1 MQQYDMNHVAGH
13 GFSAKVW
20 GTMNEDVDV
29 DAGDSRAQVLRLI
42 DFLSE
47 YDAQRNR
54 PVRNIGDYGLFRL
67 QEKAMPVNEAIQL
80 HASETEW
87 LGVDFVDLPP
97 APDVPVELENYVAAG
112 VSLSAVSRP
121 AVTVPEP
128 VFQEPAA
135 DDPAELSDDQGLT
148 EENRQAQM
156 EEYTRLVEAA
166 ETWVKDA
173 WEPWAEEYSRASSV
187 KQLHRSVFEQRE
199 KLILDRESVEL
210 VWGFG
215 RARWVTDGYTI
226 DHPLITVPA
235 EVSLDQKTQRLSV
248 VPAGQ
253 PEVEIRYLAGLSIHD
268 RPSITAARQGATEFD
283 LDPWNP
289 AETSELVRRL
299 TRSID
304 DRGTVVAEASTP
316 ASDLVVDES
325 WTLYMRPRVPDSQGF
340 LDEMRAIY
348 LSDGTIPEPLRDIVT
363 DAGNE
368 SANSES
374 DRQRVREARISEPL
388 LLPLATNE
396 EQKRILE
403 LSQTHPGVTVQ
414 GPPGTGKSHT
424 IANLISHY
432 VAYGKRVLVVAEKE
446 QALRVLADK
455 IPSGI
460 RDLTVSVLGA
470 DEESRR
476 SLEKSVT
483 TIQSRVGTLDT
494 GSADDTIVR
503 LRQDLDAANRGIAS
517 TTADML
523 RARQAEVDVATGVWL
538 AGENIS
544 PQTAADW
551 VRRHATTHSFIPDVI
566 SLTTPLPFS
575 ESDYDEY
582 VRLLSTVGLARA
594 ESALTVLP
602 PVAEVPTGSELGV
615 LFSAVAA
622 GDSRAAAV
630 RASFRDWSRFVAS
643 TPEAR
648 RSARS
653 LLVSYLESLTS
664 IEASPFATKITALS
678 DDLLIEEL
686 GEYYEAMSSLR
697 QQAIEHRRALIAST
711 VECRESASQELLHR
725 IIDAQKHLASAGKL
739 GFFDFQHKST
749 LSIFKVDG
757 RVPATAQEADLCVR
771 STLLDM
777 ARENISRIFINQ
789 SPNAHLVSL
798 SAKPEDDVANEI
810 RLLHELLQLP
820 HMRQQVTSELQS
832 LGLLITDL
840 QTSAVCRRLLSDMDE
855 AAQHFEAAGSSEKI
869 RRLEN
874 MLKTGSSRVDA
885 SGLWF
890 QLLESI
896 QTQQLDRWS
905 DLRKEVSST
914 TALVE
919 SARRTTEL
927 HSVLASVAPQWAEV
941 LSSAPDAAPE
951 AATITAAWQW
961 RQLEGWV
968 ASVRLQASPAELQ
981 SRIDDLGRQRHRT
994 IAQLVEVLAWRRL
1007 ADNLGPSQRQA
1018 LQGYLKAVTRYG
1030 KTGGKYAQ
1038 RWIREMRES
1047 LNDSKDAVPV
1057 WIMTTSRAL
1066 TSFRPSASP
1075 AFDVLIV
1082 DEASQIG
1089 FEALPLLSLAK
1100 KAIVVGD
1107 DKQTSPEHV
1116 GLDRQKV
1123 FDIMDDHLASVPKYR
1138 TLFDPDNSL
1147 YDLATQKFATPVMLS
1162 EHFRCLPEIIAFSNT
1177 HAYNR
1182 RVVPLRD
1189 QPPAPGWVPLGV
1201 VRVKDGY
1208 RVGDV
1213 NEPEALQVANLIVEM
1228 CDDERY
1234 NGMTFGVVTLLG
1246 SSQAKLIWEKLYDQL
1261 GPEQL
1266 EQRKIRCGEA
1276 ANFQGDERDVII
1288 ISTVVA
1294 IDPSQST
1301 TRFGAM
1307 TSIKD
1312 LRKINVAASRARNQ
1326 MWVVTSVDPEML
1338 PQGDLRA
1345 ALIRHCATYVAE
1357 APEQT
1362 QLLAACESEFER
1374 RIVNEL
1380 LVRGYRGVEVQKTV
1394 GRYRLDIVVSGP
1406 ERRLAIEC
1414 DGDRWHGPDV
1424 WYQDRARQEV
1434 LERSGWTFERVRGS
1448 AYFRDPEAA
1457 MTSVWQHLDALGIPT
1472 GDEWMEGPTRSV
1484 IREVTVEDLPQAE
1497 PRSPDTETDSEV
1509 PSDAEWEEFLGSLD
1523 VPGPFDAMPVKDA
1536 IGSESDSSATVEEA
1550 QIPVDV
1556 KVTDPARDPGA
1567 AVDDEESSVQLFG
1580 QDSAPSTQYVNLAP
1594 YKVWPLVPKPPA
1606 NERNIQYIQRGLL
1619 EILSYEGPMIAR
1631 QAYLRYQQATGG
1643 QRVGKSLQSVFNV
1656 AASRALGAGSIARL
1670 NDGIPGVVGATLYIP
1685 GQDPVLVRQLG
1696 PRSLFEV
1703 PKSELM
1709 ALFELV
1715 SARGVEDWDLEREV
1729 LNALGLKKMTK
1740 KTTDYLQECQSY
1752 TWKI

>member
-1 MQQYDMNHVAGH
+1 MTG
-13 GFSAKVW
+13 
-20 GTMNEDVDV
+20 DVDV
-29 DAGDSRAQVLRLI
+29 NAQDSRAQVLRLI

-47 YDAQRNR
+47 YDAQRNK
-54 PVRNIGDYGLFRL
+54 PVRNINDYRLFRL
-67 QEKAMPVNEAIQL
+67 HERAVPDHDAVQL
-80 HASETEW
+80 RNTESEW

-97 APDVPVELENYVAAG
+97 APNVPVELKEYIAG
-112 VSLSAVSRP
+112 GTLSSTSRP
-121 AVTVPEP
+121 TVTVPEP
-128 VFQEPAA
+128 VSQERDT
-135 DDPAELSDDQGLT
+135 DDATDVNNDEGLT
-148 EENRQAQM
+148 EEARQA
-156 EEYTRLVEAA
+156 ELNEYARLVTAA
-166 ETWVKDA
+166 EAWIQKE
-173 WEPWAEEYSRASSV
+173 WEPWAAEHSRALSV
-187 KQLHRSVFEQRE
+187 KQLHRSIFEQRE

-215 RARWVTDGYTI
+215 RARWVTDGYTL
-226 DHPLITVPA
+226 DHPLITVPV

-248 VPAGQ
+248 APAGQ
-253 PEVEIRYLAGLSIHD
+253 AEVEVRYLAGISIHD
-268 RPSITAARQGATEFD
+268 RPSITAARQGAAELD
-283 LDPWNP
+283 LDPWNS

-304 DRGTVVAEASTP
+304 DRGTVVAEASAP

-340 LDEMRAIY
+340 LDEMRTIY
-348 LSDGTIPEPLRDIVT
+348 LADGTIPEPLRDIVM

-368 SANSES
+368 PGNPAS
-374 DRQRVREARISEPL
+374 DSQWAHPATTTEPL

-403 LSQTHPGVTVQ
+403 LAQTHPGVTVQ

-432 VAYGKRVLVVAEKE
+432 VAYGQRVLVVAEKE

-460 RDLTVSVLGA
+460 RELTVSVLGA
-470 DEESRR
+470 DEESRK

-483 TIQSRVGTLDT
+483 TIQGRVGTLDT
-494 GSADDTIVR
+494 RSADESVAR
-503 LRQDLDAANRGIAS
+503 LRQDLDSANRGIAS

-523 RARQAEVDVATGVWL
+523 RARQAEVDAAPGVWL

-544 PQTAADW
+544 PQAAADW
-551 VRRHATTHSFIPDVI
+551 VRRHATSHSFVPDFIPL
-566 SLTTPLPFS
+566 STPMPLS
-575 ESDYDEY
+575 ELEFDEY
-582 VRLLSTVGLARA
+582 VQLLNTLGLERA
-594 ESALTVLP
+594 AHALTVLP
-602 PVAEVPTGSELGV
+602 PLRELPTGTELAA
-615 LFSAVAA
+615 LLSAVAD
-622 GDSRAAAV
+622 GESRAAAV
-630 RASFRDWSRFVAS
+630 RASFLDWSRFVAS
-643 TPEAR
+643 SPDAIRT
-648 RSARS
+648 ARS
-653 LLVSYLESLTS
+653 LLVSYLESLSS
-664 IEASPFATKITALS
+664 IESSSFAPKIAALT
-678 DDLLIEEL
+678 DDLLTQEL
-686 GEYYEAMSSLR
+686 ADYYNALFSLR
-697 QQAIEHRRALIAST
+697 QQAIDHRRALMAST
-711 VECRESASQELLHR
+711 VQRQEPASQEVLYR

-749 LSIFKVDG
+749 LSIFRIDG
-757 RVPATAQEADLCVR
+757 RVPTTAQEADLCVR

-777 ARENISRIFINQ
+777 ARENISRIFGKQ

-798 SAKPEDDVANEI
+798 SAKPEDDVASEL
-810 RLLHELLQLP
+810 RLLQELLQLP
-820 HMRQQVTSELQS
+820 HLRQQVSFALQP
-832 LGLLITDL
+832 LGLRTSDL
-840 QTSAVCRRLLSDMDE
+840 QTSEICRQLLFDMDE
-855 AAQHFEAAGSSEKI
+855 AAHHFEAVKSSGKI
-869 RRLEN
+869 KTLEA
-874 MLKTGSSRVDA
+874 MLKTGSSQADA
-885 SGLWF
+885 SRLWF
-890 QLLESI
+890 QLLDSL
-896 QTQQLDRWS
+896 QNQQLDSWR
-905 DLRKEVSST
+905 DLRNEVVST
-914 TALVE
+914 TAMVD
-919 SARRTTEL
+919 SARRTMEL
-927 HSVLASVAPQWAEV
+927 HSVLVSVAPRWAEV

-951 AATITAAWQW
+951 GNTIKAAWQW

-968 ASVRLQASPAELQ
+968 TATTSQASPAELQ
-981 SRIDDLGRQRHRT
+981 TRIDELGRQRHRT
-994 IAQLVEVLAWRRL
+994 VAQLVEVLAWRRL

-1066 TSFRPSASP
+1066 TSFRPSATP

-1182 RVVPLRD
+1182 RIVPLRD

-1208 RVGDV
+1208 RTGDV
-1213 NEPEALQVANLIVEM
+1213 NEPEALQVANLIAEM
-1228 CDDERY
+1228 CEDERY
-1234 NGMTFGVVTLLG
+1234 DGMTFGVVTLLG
-1246 SSQAKLIWEKLYDQL
+1246 STQAKLIWEKLYDQL

-1266 EQRKIRCGEA
+1266 EERKIRCGEA
-1276 ANFQGDERDVII
+1276 ANFQGDERDVIV

-1294 IDPSQST
+1294 IDPSQPT

-1307 TSIKD
+1307 TSVKD

-1345 ALIRHCATYVAE
+1345 ALMRHCATYVAE
-1357 APEQT
+1357 APEQA

-1380 LVRGYRGVEVQKTV
+1380 LGRGYRGVEVQKTV

-1484 IREVTVEDLPQAE
+1484 IREVTMADLPQAE
-1497 PRSPDTETDSEV
+1497 PRSPDTETDAES

-1523 VPGPFDAMPVKDA
+1523 IPGPLNAMPAKDET
-1536 IGSESDSSATVEEA
+1536 GSENDSSAVAEETH
-1550 QIPVDV
+1550 IPADV
-1556 KVTDPARDPGA
+1556 IVTDPAGDPGA
-1567 AVDDEESSVQLFG
+1567 AVDELESSELLFG
-1580 QDSAPSTQYVNLAP
+1580 QDSAPSTQYVNLAA
-1594 YKVWPLVPKPPA
+1594 YKMWPLVPKPPA
-1606 NERNIQYIQRGLL
+1606 NERNIQYIQQGLV

-1631 QAYLRYQQATGG
+1631 QAYLRYQQAAGG
-1643 QRVGKSLQSVFNV
+1643 QRVGKTLQSVFNV
-1656 AASRALGAGSIARL
+1656 AASRALRAGSIARL

-1696 PRSLFEV
+1696 PRTIFEV

-1715 SARGVEDWDLEREV
+1715 SARGVEDWDLDREV
-1729 LNALGLKKMTK
+1729 LKALGLKKMTK
-1740 KTTDYLQECQSY
+1740 KTTDYLQECRSY
-1752 TWKI
+1752 TWNT

>member
-1 MQQYDMNHVAGH
+1 
-13 GFSAKVW
+13 
-20 GTMNEDVDV
+20 MNEDVDV
-29 DAGDSRAQVLRLI
+29 SAGDSRAQVLRLI

-54 PVRNIGDYGLFRL
+54 PVRNIGDFGLFRL
-67 QEKAMPVNEAIQL
+67 QQKALPVHEAVQL

-87 LGVDFVDLPP
+87 LRVDFVDLPP
-97 APDVPVELENYVAAG
+97 APKVPVELEEYITAG
-112 VSLSAVSRP
+112 GSLSPVSRP

-128 VFQEPAA
+128 LFQEPAA
-135 DDPAELSDDQGLT
+135 DDLAELIADEGRT
-148 EENRQAQM
+148 EESRQAQI
-156 EEYTRLVEAA
+156 EEYARLVKAA
-166 ETWVKDA
+166 ERWVQDE

-199 KLILDRESVEL
+199 RLILDRESVEL
-210 VWGFG
+210 IWGFG
-215 RARWVTDGYTI
+215 RARWVTEGYTL
-226 DHPLITVPA
+226 DHPLITVPV

-248 VPAGQ
+248 TPAGQ
-253 PEVEIRYLAGLSIHD
+253 TEVEIRYLAGLSIHD
-268 RPSITAARQGATEFD
+268 RPSITAARQGVAELD
-283 LDPWNP
+283 LDPWNS

-304 DRGTVVAEASTP
+304 DRGTVVDDANAS
-316 ASDLVVDES
+316 ASVLVVDER

-340 LDEMRAIY
+340 LDEMRTIY
-348 LSDGTIPEPLRDIVT
+348 LADGTIPEPLRDIVT
-363 DAGNE
+363 DPGNE
-368 SANSES
+368 PRTSAAHSHPGHA
-374 DRQRVREARISEPL
+374 ARTSEPL

-470 DEESRR
+470 DEESRK

-494 GSADDTIVR
+494 GNADDSIAR
-503 LRQDLDAANRGIAS
+503 LRLDLDSANRGIAS

-523 RARQAEVDVATGVWL
+523 KARQAEVDIAPGVWL

-551 VRRHATTHSFIPDVI
+551 VRRHATTHSFIPDFI
-566 SLTTPLPFS
+566 GLATPLPFS
-575 ESDYDEY
+575 EPDFAEY
-582 VRLLSTVGLARA
+582 VRLLSAVGLERA
-594 ESALTVLP
+594 ELALTVLP
-602 PVAEVPTGSELGV
+602 PLAQLPTAGELGA
-615 LFSAVAA
+615 LFNAVTA
-622 GDSRAAAV
+622 GESRAAAV
-630 RASFRDWSRFVAS
+630 RGSFLDWSRFVAS
-643 TPEAR
+643 TPEAIKT
-648 RSARS
+648 ARS
-653 LLVSYLESLTS
+653 LLIGYLESLAS
-664 IEASPFATKITALS
+664 VEASPLAVKITAMS
-678 DDLLIEEL
+678 DDLLTQEL
-686 GEYYEAMSSLR
+686 ADYHNALSSLR
-697 QQAIEHRRALIAST
+697 QQAIELRRALIAST
-711 VECRESASQELLHR
+711 VECREPASQELLRR
-725 IIDAQKHLASAGKL
+725 IIDAQKQLASAGKL
-739 GFFDFQHKST
+739 GFFDFQHRST
-749 LSIFKVDG
+749 LSVYTVDG

-771 STLLDM
+771 ATLLDM
-777 ARENISRIFINQ
+777 ARENISRIFSNQ
-789 SPNAHLVSL
+789 SPNAHVVSL
-798 SAKPEDDVANEI
+798 SAKPEDDVAAEI
-810 RLLHELLQLP
+810 RLLDELLQLP
-820 HMRQQVTSELQS
+820 QLLQQVSSELQS
-832 LGLLITDL
+832 VGIMSADL
-840 QTSAVCRRLLSDMDE
+840 ETSAVCRRLLSDIDE
-855 AAQHFEAAGSSEKI
+855 ALQHFEAAVSSEKI
-869 RRLEN
+869 KHIEDSLRA
-874 MLKTGSSRVDA
+874 GSSRVDA

-890 QLLESI
+890 QLLESL
-896 QTQQLDRWS
+896 QNQQLDRWES
-905 DLRKEVSST
+905 LRSEVSST
-914 TALVE
+914 TALIE
-919 SARRTTEL
+919 SARRTLEL
-927 HSVLASVAPQWAEV
+927 HSILAGVAPRWADV
-941 LSSAPDAAPE
+941 LSSAPGAAPE
-951 AATITAAWQW
+951 AKTIAAAWQW

-968 ASVRLQASPAELQ
+968 ESVTLQASPAELQ
-981 SRIDDLGRQRHRT
+981 ARIDDLGHQRRRT

-1066 TSFRPSASP
+1066 SSFRPAATP

-1089 FEALPLLSLAK
+1089 YEALPILALAK

-1123 FDIMDDHLASVPKYR
+1123 FDIMDEHLAYVPKYR

-1162 EHFRCLPEIIAFSNT
+1162 EHFRCLPEIIAFSNS

-1182 RVVPLRD
+1182 QIVPLRD
-1189 QPPAPGWVPLGV
+1189 QPPAAGWIPLGV

-1208 RVGDV
+1208 RQGDV
-1213 NEPEALQVANLIVEM
+1213 NEPEALQVANLIAEM
-1228 CDDERY
+1228 CGEEQY
-1234 NGMTFGVVTLLG
+1234 HGMTFGVVTLLG

-1266 EQRKIRCGEA
+1266 EERKIRCGEA
-1276 ANFQGDERDVII
+1276 ANFQGDERDVIV

-1294 IDPSQST
+1294 IDPSQTT

-1307 TSIKD
+1307 TGVKD

-1345 ALIRHCATYVAE
+1345 ALVRHCATYVSE
-1357 APEQT
+1357 APGQAE
-1362 QLLAACESEFER
+1362 LLAACESEFER

-1380 LVRGYRGVEVQKTV
+1380 LSRGYRGVEVQKSV

-1457 MTSVWQHLDALGIPT
+1457 MTPVWQHLDALGIPT
-1472 GDEWMEGPTRSV
+1472 GDEWMEGPSRSV
-1484 IREVTVEDLPQAE
+1484 IREVTVADLPVSE
-1497 PRSPDTETDSEV
+1497 PSATDTGTDSET
-1509 PSDAEWEEFLGSLD
+1509 PSDAEWQEFLDSLD
-1523 VPGPFDAMPVKDA
+1523 VPGPSNPMYKREVIEP
-1536 IGSESDSSATVEEA
+1536 ESDSGAEEEQRQVRTDA
-1550 QIPVDV
+1550 QIRD
-1556 KVTDPARDPGA
+1556 TLDDPGA
-1567 AVDDEESSVQLFG
+1567 VQGDGPFSSLLFG
-1580 QDSAPSTQYVNLAP
+1580 QDSAPSTEFVNLAP
-1594 YKVWPLVPKPPA
+1594 YKMWPLVSKPPV
-1606 NERNIQYIQRGLL
+1606 NERNMHYIQQGLV
-1619 EILSYEGPMIAR
+1619 EILDHEGPMLAR

-1643 QRVGKSLQSVFNV
+1643 QRVGKALQSIFNA
-1656 AASRALGAGSIARL
+1656 AASRALRAGSIARL
-1670 NDGIPGVVGATLYIP
+1670 DDGIQGIVGATLYLP
-1685 GQDPVLVRQLG
+1685 GQDPVVVRQLG
-1696 PRSLFEV
+1696 PRTIFEV
-1703 PKSELM
+1703 PKSELL

-1715 SARGVEDWDLEREV
+1715 SAQGVKEWELDREV

-1740 KTTDYLQECQSY
+1740 KTTDYLRECRSY
-1752 TWKI
+1752 TWST